1 MPTDSRPLLAC
12 HGLSLGYGNRQLI
25 EDLTLELLPGE
36 VLAVTGPSGCGKS
49 SLVRVLAGLDQ
60 PRRGSVERLDQRRG
74 AIAVAFQDSGI
85 PGAIT
90 GLEAIL
96 AGRLHA
102 LPWWSAWLGM
112 PGHGTEQACRLAE
125 DLGVAHLLDRPV
137 ATASGGERQRL
148 SVARALHHGGGI
160 VLLDEPVSQL
170 DQESS
175 RRMMERLRAEAAAT
189 GRSVLAVVH
198 QQALVDAFADR
209 ELAFASDATWRL
221 RQVPR

>member
-1 MPTDSRPLLAC
+1 MLTESTPALVCR
-12 HGLSLGYGNRQLI
+12 GISLGYGERRLI
-25 EDLTLELLPGE
+25 NDLSLELQPGE

-49 SLVRVLAGLDQ
+49 SLVRVLAGLDR
-60 PRRGSVERLDQRRG
+60 PRSGTVAVAGRRCG

-90 GLEAIL
+90 GLQAIL

-102 LPWWSAWLGM
+102 MPWWGAWLGM
-112 PGHGTEQACRLAE
+112 PGDEADRACCLAE
-125 DLGVAHLLDRPV
+125 ELGVAHLLDRPV

-148 SVARALHHGGGI
+148 SVARALHHRGRI

-170 DQESS
+170 DEESS
-175 RRMMERLRAEAAAT
+175 RRVMGRLRAEAATT

-198 QQALVDAFADR
+198 QLALVDACADR
-209 ELAFASDATWRL
+209 ELAFASDATWHL
-221 RQVPR
+221 RKVPR